1 MLLSF
6 YKQKQGL
13 ILRWGTFG
21 VLFILFLFG
30 TYRFYYNFFY
40 TTPIEKMPQFWQ
52 WIHHSYNWT
61 TITIP
66 AVEIDIPLS
75 PRWLISLGL
84 GFVLVSLSAYF
95 CFWHQRVSDFLID
108 TESEMRK
115 VSWPTSKE
123 VVGSSIVVII
133 AIIVLGIYLFFAD
146 LGLGEI
152 FRWLFY

>member
-1 MLLSF
+1 MLSSF

-13 ILRWGTFG
+13 ITRWGTFA
-21 VLFILFLFG
+21 VLAILFLFG
-30 TYRFYYNFFY
+30 AYRFYYNFFY
-40 TTPIEKMPQFWQ
+40 TTPLEKMPQFWQ
-52 WIHHSYNWT
+52 WLHAKYIWK

-84 GFVLVSLSAYF
+84 GFILISLSAYF

-133 AIIVLGIYLFFAD
+133 AIIVLGLYLFLAD

-152 FRWLFY
+152 LRWVFY